1 MADSIKL
8 NDQKVVSPSSGY
20 RGVSDTAEL
29 ENYFR
34 TEYPESWN
42 ERFYEI
48 NGIYSYTKKVQFR
61 GKYLPVGYKITRA
74 AQNSYSMGTTFGRQG
89 GDTSMEEDYNIPA
102 GGSIRLGERITGQ
115 VYARTYM
122 TIIHLSEDFIYKAE
136 NSNTEFDLLADMFND
151 MEIVE
156 THKQKTRI
164 YLDKTGKISDVA
176 SILVG
181 GSDSAAG
188 TVTAL
193 DKDTAASPIFTFATV
208 APNAGLIAGSGYP
221 RAQVGTATGVTPP
234 TINNYP
240 VIALVVENEAYFVE
254 GQKYFLKGKVSGTT
268 GSEVSTLSIDT
279 NGATADGVVPLSGV
293 NLKLWQKDFSRGDLP
308 VLLFLVMTDEVY
320 GVNGVK
326 AAASDI
332 FTDDSVWQMKTDI
345 GLYAVQMERVGS
357 ANTSIGTL
365 IQPEY
370 EGLKDYAFTK
380 NNIVAGINRAVY
392 PKFNPSITDLNS
404 KILSAE
410 ALSMHLNRL
419 DRKNP
424 EYSQMRLISASPE
437 ALTAVENSML
447 QLYQYSHDP
456 VSGKKV
462 SLGFDE
468 VEFYGRKLLKDPF
481 AEHGKVYSVAE
492 GTFAEAVYRDWEWI
506 TGKNP
511 ASYMGFMDRISQTGI
526 LEGFMKRQANSF
538 AEDFDALSGFI
549 NVSESVSA
557 TRYSGLAAS

>member
-164 YLDKTGKISDVA
+164 YLDKTGKISDITK
-176 SILVG
+176 ILVG
-181 GSDSAAG
+181 GSDSQAG
-188 TVTAL
+188 TVTDL
-193 DKDTAASPIFTFATV
+193 STTAATPIFTFAEAT
-208 APNAGLIAGSGYP
+208 PHAGLIAGSGYP
-221 RAQVGTATGVTPP
+221 RAQVGAATGVTAPDV
-234 TINNYP
+234 NNYP

-254 GQKYFLKGKVSGTT
+254 GQKYFLKGKVTGTT
-268 GSEVSTLSIDT
+268 GSEVSTLSIDA
-279 NGATADGVVPLSGV
+279 NGATAAGLVPLSGV
-293 NLKLWQKDFSRGDLP
+293 NLKLWQKDFSRGNLP

-326 AAASDI
+326 AVGSTV
-332 FTDDSVWQMKTDI
+332 FTEDSIWEMKKDI
-345 GLYAVQMERVGS
+345 GLYAVQMERVGA
-357 ANTSIGTL
+357 ANTTIGTV

-380 NNIVAGINRAVY
+380 NNVVAGINRAVY
-392 PKFNPSITDLNS
+392 PKFNPHITDLNN

-447 QLYQYSHDP
+447 QLYKYSHDP
-456 VSGKKV
+456 VSGNKV

-506 TGKNP
+506 TGKNSG
-511 ASYMGFMDRISQTGI
+511 SYMGFMDRISQTGI

-538 AEDFDALSGFI
+538 AEDFDALSGFT

-557 TRYSGLAAS
+557 TRYSGLDAS